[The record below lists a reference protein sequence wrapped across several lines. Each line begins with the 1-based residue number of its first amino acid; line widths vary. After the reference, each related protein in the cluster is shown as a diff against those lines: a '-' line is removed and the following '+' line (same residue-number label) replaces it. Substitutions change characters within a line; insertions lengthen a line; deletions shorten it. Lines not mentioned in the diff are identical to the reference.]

1 MEKKENNNVFV
12 IVDNKTI
19 PINKKEIYF
28 STKEG
33 ILFDNEIIINVDGI
47 YDNNRLRLIIHEEED
62 IVDIFTASYQKRA
75 GLCYHNFTLMKDEYS
90 DFQDINDFVKKVL
103 IEGQYMERGINM
115 IMSISKTKANNLLK
129 EDEEYIIDI

>member
-1 MEKKENNNVFV
+1 MEKEGAKVFI
-12 IVDNKTI
+12 IVENKTI

-28 STKEG
+28 STREG

-47 YDNNRLRLIIHEEED
+47 YNNNRLRLVIHEEED

-75 GLCYHNFTLMKDEYS
+75 GLCYHNFVLMKDEYS

-103 IEGQYMERGINM
+103 IEGQYMDRGVNM
-115 IMSISKTKANNLLK
+115 IMGISKTKANNLLK
-129 EDEEYIIDI
+129 EDEEYIIEI